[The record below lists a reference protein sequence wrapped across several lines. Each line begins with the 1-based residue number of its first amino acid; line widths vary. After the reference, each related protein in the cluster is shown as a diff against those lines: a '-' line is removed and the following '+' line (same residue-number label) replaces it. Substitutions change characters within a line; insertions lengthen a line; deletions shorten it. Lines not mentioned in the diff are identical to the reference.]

1 MRILHPTDFSR
12 TAGKALAIARD
23 LKDRL
28 GGTLHVVHVQS
39 RFQDGLSGLRLRPQL
54 DSLNPQLDRTLE
66 EERANETRRLREML
80 THLAS
85 PDATTEL
92 RWGEPIR
99 ELLDMQ
105 GDYDLVVMG
114 AHGSNR
120 FDSYFLGGVAGRFV
134 RRSQVPVIT
143 VREESEA
150 QPVERAVIATDF
162 SDASQAA
169 VELAQRLGKAGVK
182 LVLCHVIDDPRFKE
196 DPGYI
201 NTVTD
206 SLALIDDGG
215 YERHVIRDGDPATVL
230 PRVAQ
235 DVGADLVVIG
245 LKRQRG
251 AVGLLL
257 GSRVDALIRSSA
269 VPILS
274 VPGAEQVPQE

>member
-23 LKDRL
+23 LKQRL
-28 GGTLHVVHVQS
+28 SGSLHVVHVQS
-39 RFQDGLSGLRLRPQL
+39 RFSDGLSGVRLRPQL
-54 DSLNPQLDRTLE
+54 DSINPQLDRTLE
-66 EERANETRRLREML
+66 EERANETRKLREML

-105 GDYDLVVMG
+105 DDYDLVVMG

-134 RRSQVPVIT
+134 RRSRVPVIT
-143 VREESEA
+143 VREESEER
-150 QPVERAVIATDF
+150 PVTRVLVATDF
-162 SDASQAA
+162 SEASKAA
-169 VELAQRLGKAGVK
+169 VEWAKALGDAGVK
-182 LVLCHVIDDPRFKE
+182 RVLCHVIDDPRFRA

-206 SLALIDDGG
+206 SLALIDDGA
-215 YERHVIRDGDPATVL
+215 YERHVIRDGDPAEVL
-230 PRVAQ
+230 PQVASE
-235 DVGADLVVIG
+235 VGADLIVIG
-245 LKRQRG
+245 LKRRRG

-257 GSRVDALIRSSA
+257 GSRVDALIRSSH
-269 VPILS
+269 VPIAS
-274 VPGAEQVPQE
+274 VPGAEQA

>member
-1 MRILHPTDFSR
+1 MRILHPTDFSK
-12 TAGKALAIARD
+12 TAAKALFIARD
-23 LKDRL
+23 LKARL
-28 GGTLHVVHVQS
+28 GAELHVTHVQS
-39 RFQDGLSGLRLRPQL
+39 RFRDGGGLRLRPQL
-54 DSLNPQLDRTLE
+54 DSVNPKLDQTLE
-66 EERANETRRLREML
+66 QERADEARRLREML
-80 THLAS
+80 NHIAS

-105 GDYDLVVMG
+105 ADYDLVVMG

-134 RRSQVPVIT
+134 RRSKVPVIT
-143 VREESEA
+143 VREEFDE
-150 QPVERAVIATDF
+150 QPVERVLVATDF
-162 SDASQAA
+162 SEASKAA
-169 VELAQRLGKAGVK
+169 VALAAKFGQAGIK
-182 LVLCHVIDDPRFKE
+182 RVLCHVIDDPRFKE

-215 YERHVIRDGDPATVL
+215 YERHVIRYGDPAAVL
-230 PRVAQ
+230 PAVAQ
-235 DVGADLVVIG
+235 EVGAELVIIG

-257 GSRVDALIRSSA
+257 GSRVDALIRSSH
-269 VPILS
+269 VPVLS
-274 VPGAEQVPQE
+274 VPTSEV

>member
-1 MRILHPTDFSR
+1 MRILHPTDFTR
-12 TAGKALAIARD
+12 PAGKALAIARD
-23 LKDRL
+23 LKHRF

-39 RFQDGLSGLRLRPQL
+39 RYQEGLSGLRLRPQL
-54 DSLNPQLDRTLE
+54 DSVNPQLDRTLE
-66 EERANETRRLREML
+66 AERAHETRRLREML

-105 GDYDLVVMG
+105 ADYDLVVMG

-120 FDSYFLGGVAGRFV
+120 LDNFFLGGVAGRFV

-150 QPVERAVIATDF
+150 QPVERVLVATDF
-162 SDASQAA
+162 SDASAAA
-169 VELAQRLGKAGVK
+169 VAMAAKFAAKGVK
-182 LVLCHVIDDPRFKE
+182 RVLCHVIDDARFKD

-215 YERHVIRDGDPATVL
+215 YERHVIRDGDPAMVL
-230 PRVAQ
+230 PRVAKE
-235 DVGADLVVIG
+235 VGADLAIIG

-257 GSRVDALIRSSA
+257 GSRVDALIRSSE

-274 VPGAEQVPQE
+274 VPAPES

>member
-23 LKDRL
+23 LKARL
-28 GGTLHVVHVQS
+28 GGSLHVVHVQS
-39 RFQDGLSGLRLRPQL
+39 RFQEGLSGVRLRPQL
-54 DSLNPQLDRTLE
+54 DSVNPQIDRALE
-66 EERANETRRLREML
+66 EARAEETRKLREML
-80 THLAS
+80 THLAT
-85 PDATTEL
+85 PDGTTEL

-105 GDYDLVVMG
+105 NDYDLVVMG

-143 VREESEA
+143 VREEAE
-150 QPVERAVIATDF
+150 ERPIERVLVATDF
-162 SDASQAA
+162 SEASKAA
-169 VELAQRLGKAGVK
+169 VNWAKQLGEAGVK
-182 LVLCHVIDDPRFKE
+182 RVLCHVIDDPRFKA

-215 YERHVIRDGDPATVL
+215 YERHVIRDGDPAEAL
-230 PRVAQ
+230 PKLAGE
-235 DVGADLVVIG
+235 VGADMVVIG

-257 GSRVDALIRSSA
+257 GSRVDALIRSSH
-269 VPILS
+269 VPIAS
-274 VPGAEQVPQE
+274 VPGDEQ